1 MSNLHK
7 RNDEF
12 KKYDEHTTKNKQQK
26 SEPH

>member
-12 KKYDEHTTKNKQQK
+12 EKYDEHTTINKKQK